1 MMNNKQKKPI
11 GLIIALV
18 VLLFAMLALV
28 LRVVLFI
35 DYNNLSGHM
44 YDDIENISTP
54 LDEIE
59 DSIEQERQEYYEIT
73 N

>member
-1 MMNNKQKKPI
+1 MNNKQKKPI
-11 GLIIALV
+11 GVIIALV

-54 LDEIE
+54 FDEIE
-59 DSIEQERQEYYEIT
+59 DSIEQKRQEYYEIT

>member
-1 MMNNKQKKPI
+1 MNNKQKRPI
-11 GLIIALV
+11 GVVIALV
-18 VLLFAMLALV
+18 ILLFAMLALV

-35 DYNNLSGHM
+35 DYDNLSGHM

-54 LDEIE
+54 LDGIE
-59 DSIEQERQEYYEIT
+59 DSIEQKRQEYYGIT

>member
-1 MMNNKQKKPI
+1 MNNKQKKPI
-11 GLIIALV
+11 GFIIALI

-59 DSIEQERQEYYEIT
+59 DSIEQKRQEYYGIT

>member
-1 MMNNKQKKPI
+1 MNNKQKKPI
-11 GLIIALV
+11 GFIIALV

-59 DSIEQERQEYYEIT
+59 DSIEQKRQEYYEIT

>member
-1 MMNNKQKKPI
+1 MNNKQKKPI
-11 GLIIALV
+11 GFIIALI

-59 DSIEQERQEYYEIT
+59 DSIDQKRQEYYGIT

>member
-1 MMNNKQKKPI
+1 MNNKQKKPI
-11 GLIIALV
+11 GFIIALI

-59 DSIEQERQEYYEIT
+59 DSIEQKRQEYYEIT

>member
-1 MMNNKQKKPI
+1 MNNKQKKPI